1 MSISVGDRAER
12 EFEVTQELIRRF
24 AEVSGDTNPVHLDEA
39 YAAGTRF
46 GGTVAHGMLTA
57 GFFSG
62 ILGTQLPG
70 TGSIYLGQELRFLA
84 PVRPGDRVRCEV
96 EVTELDDR
104 RRARFATRA
113 WVGETLVVDGEARVL
128 LPKETPERRAEG

>member
-1 MSISVGDRAER
+1 MSPAVGDRAER
-12 EFEVTQELIRRF
+12 EIEVTAEMIRAF
-24 AEVSGDTNPVHLDEA
+24 ADISGDTNPVHLDEA
-39 YAAGTRF
+39 YAASTRF

-62 ILGTQLPG
+62 ILGTELPG

-96 EVTELDDR
+96 ELVELADR
-104 RRARFATRA
+104 GRATFATRA
-113 WVGETLVVDGEARVL
+113 WVGETLVVDGRARVL
-128 LPKETPERRAEG
+128 LPR

>member
-1 MSISVGDRAER
+1 MSVSVGDRAER

-24 AEVSGDTNPVHLDEA
+24 AEISGDTNPVHLDAA
-39 YAAGTRF
+39 YAAGMRF

-96 EVTELDDR
+96 ELTELGDR
-104 RRARFATRA
+104 RRATFATRA
-113 WVGETLVVDGEARVL
+113 WVGERLVVDGEARVL
-128 LPKETPERRAEG
+128 LPKETPEGRAEG

>member
-1 MSISVGDRAER
+1 MSPAVGDRAER
-12 EFEVTQELIRRF
+12 EIEVTAEMIRAF
-24 AEVSGDTNPVHLDEA
+24 ADISGDTNPVHLDEA
-39 YAAGTRF
+39 YAASTRF

-62 ILGTQLPG
+62 ILGTELPG

-96 EVTELDDR
+96 ELVELADR
-104 RRARFATRA
+104 GRATFATRA
-113 WVGETLVVDGEARVL
+113 WVGETLVVDGQARVL
-128 LPKETPERRAEG
+128 LPR